1 MNHQNI
7 NNSNNPRRGNPG
19 RGNLVECANANT
31 NTNDW
36 EPEPTTPTLIVWGDQ
51 DRIFPLEL
59 ANRLKRH
66 LGENAELVVMKNT
79 GHGFTHEK
87 PKEFNRHLKT
97 FLLKSSLC

>member
-1 MNHQNI
+1 MCVQY
-7 NNSNNPRRGNPG
+7 
-19 RGNLVECANANT
+19 VEEKKELLRAI
-31 NTNDW
+31 TNDR
-36 EPEPTTPTLIVWGDQ
+36 TFRTSLSPTLIVWGDQ

-79 GHGFTHEK
+79 GHGFIHEK

-97 FLLKSSLC
+97 FLIKSSLC